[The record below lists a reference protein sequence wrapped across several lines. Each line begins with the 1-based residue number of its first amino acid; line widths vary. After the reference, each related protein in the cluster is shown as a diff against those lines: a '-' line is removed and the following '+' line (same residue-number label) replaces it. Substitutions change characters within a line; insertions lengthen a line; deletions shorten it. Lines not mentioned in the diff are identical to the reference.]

1 MEEAPEQEALEE
13 LDMEEVLVVITVMA
27 LVIIIMGLAIMDI
40 TVFMEEE
47 VIRFIQ
53 VLQYPRDLKFQKNHE
68 QLHVK
73 IVNTQAFHSAK
84 SLSAKNN

>member
-1 MEEAPEQEALEE
+1 MEEVDQGALEE

-53 VLQYPRDLKFQKNHE
+53 VLPFPLDLKFQKSQE
-68 QLHVK
+68 LLHVK
-73 IVNTQAFHSAK
+73 IANTQAFHSAK